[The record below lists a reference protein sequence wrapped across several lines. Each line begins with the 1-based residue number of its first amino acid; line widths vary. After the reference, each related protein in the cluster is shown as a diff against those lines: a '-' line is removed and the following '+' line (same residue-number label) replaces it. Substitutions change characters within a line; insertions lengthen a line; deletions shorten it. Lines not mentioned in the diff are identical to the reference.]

1 MEGYRI
7 RDEKQNVPLQ
17 AFVCDEAEGAGAD
30 PLDFGTLMDEVQEEA
45 HEVQKQETET
55 TTKEGEMGTTREIL
69 NELAKL
75 QSIDAVC
82 LVARD
87 GFLLDSIARTGI
99 DTEMIGAIASS
110 GFGASESMGRQL
122 DKGSMTIS
130 MIEFDRGPVML
141 SPIGDSAFLVIVAD
155 KEANLGMIRL
165 KLKKHSSELELAA
178 AI

>member
-1 MEGYRI
+1 
-7 RDEKQNVPLQ
+7 
-17 AFVCDEAEGAGAD
+17 
-30 PLDFGTLMDEVQEEA
+30 
-45 HEVQKQETET
+45 
-55 TTKEGEMGTTREIL
+55 MGTTKEIL

-99 DTEMIGAIASS
+99 DAEMIGAIASS

-130 MIEFDRGPVML
+130 MIEFERGPVML
-141 SPIGDSAFLVIVAD
+141 SPIGDSAFLVIIAD

-165 KLKKHSSELELAA
+165 KLKKHSGELLAA
-178 AI
+178 AAI